1 MICKGRLV
9 AAESAGV
16 PIHLDE
22 SIRSITFTDSPY
34 YAHMHLSAIDIYPK
48 NSDSPVP
55 SPVVGRVIRIRPV
68 KAPLPAYFKA
78 DEDEKLLLIGNSA
91 ELTTKILHLKPCV
104 EVGEMVEVSSL
115 LGKYVRSG
123 FFNFW
128 TDYHI
133 HVEVRPSDD
142 PIRARGSFPVAPK
155 LLGNHDE
162 KGKKQIDPRQIPC
175 EVVSVA
181 PEYLLLRPP
190 HPLFG
195 SLGGYTGLTVL
206 VGEDIEG
213 ILDGGFPHY
222 GIGGVLLS
230 NINNVKAGDIVRIGD
245 LSIGQVCGGTA
256 SHDSLGRHYA
266 MVRFKEGI
274 KVRLSGR
281 LHRGLA
287 LALSL
292 LSSYRL
298 LLKVIPYRPYNKEE
312 LQAFRDHE
320 DLSVIDDP

>member
-1 MICKGRLV
+1 MVRKEKLV

-48 NSDSPVP
+48 NKDSLVP
-55 SPVVGRVIRIRPV
+55 SPVTGRVIRIRPV

-78 DEDEKLLLIGNSA
+78 DEDEKLLLISNSMK
-91 ELTTKILHLKPCV
+91 LTTKILHLKPCV
-104 EVGEMVEVSSL
+104 DVGEMVEVSSP

-133 HVEVRPSDD
+133 HVEVRPNDD
-142 PIRARGSFPVAPK
+142 PIRAQGSFPVAPK

-162 KGKKQIDPRQIPC
+162 KGKEQIDPDQIPC

-190 HPLFG
+190 RPLFG
-195 SLGGYTGLTVL
+195 SLGGYFGLRVL
-206 VGEDIEG
+206 ISEDIEG

-230 NINNVKAGDIVRIGD
+230 NAANVKAGDIVRIGD
-245 LSIGQVCGGTA
+245 LSIGEVCGGVT
-256 SHDSLGRHYA
+256 SHDGPVRYYVR
-266 MVRFKEGI
+266 VRFKERI
-274 KVRLSGR
+274 KVRLAGR

-292 LSSYRL
+292 LSSHQL
-298 LLKVIPYRPYNKEE
+298 LLKVVPCHPYNKEE

-320 DLSVIDDP
+320 DLSVTDVL